1 MLLFS
6 AFFVIQIVLTAFVA
20 IPGRSKSYK
29 AEHAQ
34 SWSKNDEGCIGLCSR
49 LPICQAYYF
58 NNSTKTCITYDYDEL
73 FTFVQLETFPV
84 TEIFFFKTNITTCSN
99 SLASVYF
106 SYSTNY
112 SKTYK
117 YTRTGNDWEVQGV

>member
-6 AFFVIQIVLTAFVA
+6 AFFVIQTVLTAFVA

-34 SWSKNDEGCIGLCSR
+34 TWSDNDEGCIGLCSR
-49 LPICQAYYF
+49 LPICQ
-58 NNSTKTCITYDYDEL
+58 
-73 FTFVQLETFPV
+73 
-84 TEIFFFKTNITTCSN
+84 TNITTCSN

-117 YTRTGNDWEVQGV
+117 YTRTGNDWEVEDV